1 MMLEYGVIRN
11 CRTGEESKIFISESE
26 KVRMKEEIEK
36 MKVYERSRP
45 FTETEVANMLIKA
58 QINILPADDQTA
70 LRMISFYPSWDEL
83 CNKSITAEKVGY
95 KFTYNEQL
103 YKTLQPNYLFVAH
116 YVPGAGTESLFARID
131 EAHDGSK
138 YDPIPYGGNMALDE
152 GKYYIENEIVY
163 KCIRSTGNAVYNP
176 LSELVGLYVE
186 VVIGKGE

>member
-1 MMLEYGVIRN
+1 MR
-11 CRTGEESKIFISESE
+11 IFDG
-26 KVRMKEEIEK
+26 KVYRDMTPEEITAMRDEQAKDEAEEK
-36 MKVYERSRP
+36 KRP
-45 FTETEVANMLIKA
+45 FTETEVSNMLIKA
-58 QINILPADDQTA
+58 QINTLPADDQTA

-116 YVPGAGTESLFARID
+116 YVPGVGTEALFARID

-152 GKYYIENEIVY
+152 GKYYIENEVIY
-163 KCIRSTGNAVYNP
+163 KCIRSTGNPVYNP
-176 LSELVGLYVE
+176 LSDLVGLYVE